1 MKKER
6 DHDMKSGTDNKLMPL
21 GSDEKGALT
30 EYDEGAAEVTTSYE
44 KKEGVRY
51 EDIFDGG
58 KKRSLAWS
66 VASMV
71 LGIFSIV
78 YCIVPFVGLLF
89 STLAIALSVV
99 ARKKLKYF
107 DGMAIAGL
115 ILGIFG
121 AVIGITVIVLAYGPI
136 SEMYE
141 KFLSQIKNDPLSKF

>member
-21 GSDEKGALT
+21 DSDEKGALT
-30 EYDEGAAEVTTSYE
+30 EYDESAAEVSTSYE

-58 KKRSLAWS
+58 KKRTLAWS
-66 VASMV
+66 VSSMV
-71 LGIFSIV
+71 LGILSIV
-78 YCIVPFVGLLF
+78 YCIVPFIGLLL
-89 STLAIALSVV
+89 SALAIALSVV